1 MSQTDITRED
11 GANRNSKFVCT
22 NDDIIYDG
30 ENDDDEGETSQ

>member
-22 NDDIIYDG
+22 DDDIIYDG
-30 ENDDDEGETSQ
+30 EGETSQ